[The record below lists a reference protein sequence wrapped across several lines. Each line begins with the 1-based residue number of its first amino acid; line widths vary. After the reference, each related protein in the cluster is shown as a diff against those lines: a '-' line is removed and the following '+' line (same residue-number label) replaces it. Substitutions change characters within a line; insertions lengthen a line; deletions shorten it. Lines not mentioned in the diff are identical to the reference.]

1 MCYHQ
6 ILTII
11 KNHLKLNPSL
21 LLSQFSASRIKTG
34 EMGDARVTSGDI
46 KNLNTQKFHSIS
58 SATVDVVKESKGAN
72 KKLIFLLFSLC
83 LIKFY
88 WIALAFSRSLPFIG
102 SPPNHQKQMMN
113 FFPFRSR
120 GFANE
125 ALKIQSDPP
134 TNEKFIIEMK
144 TRAPRKG
151 IKIKQFEMRSKKK
164 AIANDKQRK
173 RMKKMLKCF
182 IRFASSKHSFHT

>member
-1 MCYHQ
+1 M
-6 ILTII
+6 LTII

-88 WIALAFSRSLPFIG
+88 
-102 SPPNHQKQMMN
+102 
-113 FFPFRSR
+113 
-120 GFANE
+120 
-125 ALKIQSDPP
+125 
-134 TNEKFIIEMK
+134 
-144 TRAPRKG
+144 
-151 IKIKQFEMRSKKK
+151 
-164 AIANDKQRK
+164 
-173 RMKKMLKCF
+173 
-182 IRFASSKHSFHT
+182 